1 MKIQGEQLL
10 PLQPQAAWNL
20 LLDHEVL
27 ARAIPGCES
36 LVPIGPDEYEMK
48 TKIAVSSIQGLFAGK
63 IRIEDKR
70 PPASYRLVMEGQGR
84 IGHVRGAGLLTLAP
98 EGAGTKLSYEGDA
111 HIGGLIAS
119 VGERML
125 DMTAKMM
132 TKRFFSGLLREAE
145 SAPRPQEAPK

>member
-63 IRIEDKR
+63 IRIEEKN

-84 IGHVRGAGLLTLAP
+84 IGHVRGSGVLTLSA
-98 EGAGTKLSYEGDA
+98 EGAGTKLSYQGEA

-132 TKRFFSGLLREAE
+132 TKKFFSGLLREAE
-145 SAPRPQEAPK
+145 SAPQPQEASE